1 MTSKQKP
8 KRKCG
13 LLSKKKLPI
22 RVSQH
27 DFNRYIKPFL
37 RHPKKGPKPKC
48 SSFKIFNHI
57 LYVLHTG
64 IQWKQ
69 LPVSRSEIHW
79 SNIYKWHNRWSKD
92 GSYRKLFESSVL
104 ILDRKGM
111 LDLSV
116 LHGDGTNVVAK
127 KGAGTSG
134 TRDTNTRRERRRWR

>member
-1 MTSKQKP
+1 MFFFQNI
-8 KRKCG
+8 
-13 LLSKKKLPI
+13 L
-22 RVSQH
+22 
-27 DFNRYIKPFL
+27 
-37 RHPKKGPKPKC
+37 
-48 SSFKIFNHI
+48 

-116 LHGDGTNVVAK
+116 LHGDGTNIVAK
-127 KGAGTSG
+127 KGARQSD
-134 TRDTNTRRERRRWR
+134 TRDTNTRRERRRLR